1 MFHRKL
7 TRIAAASIIF
17 TTLNTFGQT
26 NATSSAAMQQSGEAS
41 AWAFEVASIRPNNSD
56 QHARSHIISSPHD
69 GRLTV
74 INVPLKML
82 FQFAFGTPES
92 QITGIPSP
100 LNSQKFDIEARSD
113 PSIDAQLSK
122 LDSDQGK
129 LQKQL
134 MLQALLADRFK
145 LTWHKETR
153 QLPVFDLVIAKGGSK
168 LQESKADGRT
178 YNVRNG
184 QLSDQGIT
192 MPILA
197 DQLAGRLDRPVI
209 DKTGLTGR
217 YDLTFKWTPD
227 GVETTADSAPS
238 IFTAIQEQ
246 LGLKLE
252 STKGPVET
260 LVIDHI
266 EDPSPN

>member
-1 MFHRKL
+1 MTPHLPRQL
-7 TRIAAASIIF
+7 ARIAASLALAAS
-17 TTLNTFGQT
+17 TALSQAPQSQSEAASTPTPTFDV
-26 NATSSAAMQQSGEAS
+26 AT
-41 AWAFEVASIRPNNSD
+41 IRQNNSD

-69 GRLTV
+69 GRFTT

-82 FQFAFGTPES
+82 LQFAFGTPES
-92 QITGIPSP
+92 QITAIPAP
-100 LNSQKFDIEARSD
+100 LNSEKFDIEARSD

-122 LDSDQGK
+122 LDSDQAK

-145 LTWHKETR
+145 LTWHKEIR

-168 LQESKADGRT
+168 LQESKANGRT
-178 YNVRNG
+178 YNIG
-184 QLSDQGIT
+184 SDHISDQGVT
-192 MPILA
+192 APVLA
-197 DQLAGRLDRPVI
+197 DQLAARLGRPVI

-217 YDLTFKWTPD
+217 YDVTLKWTPD
-227 GVETTADSAPS
+227 GTEAAPDSPPS
-238 IFTAIQEQ
+238 IFTATQEQ

-260 LVIDHI
+260 LVIDHV
-266 EDPSPN
+266 EEPSPN